1 VTVKTYLFTL
11 PERLVRS
18 LLGLSAGAAREVGE
32 LVLPTGV
39 RKSQLYRNVVAATL
53 RLLIEKVGGV
63 EGVYEKEDEALP
75 QQFLARRTAGNA
87 IEALGLVAFR
97 ASPVWVL
104 AALADLAG
112 LGRQLIPEIAEA
124 LKQKGLI
131 DADAQFT
138 SVDQLLDGME
148 RTSGRL
154 AATINTPPLDVA
166 GLREEWAALREG
178 ARGLQPA
185 SLPSADSLRQVWSGI
200 KADAAEQN
208 RSVFET
214 SSLMALSAIRALPRQ
229 ARWLASSAG
238 VGALRTGQVLAG
250 GMLDHYR
257 ETLQTLHREGFLN
270 YAARELG
277 PYVRAAARQFSPR
290 HQTLTQRLLH
300 RVKH

>member
-1 VTVKTYLFTL
+1 VTVKTYLFSL

-18 LLGLSAGAAREVGE
+18 LLGLSAGAVREMGE
-32 LVLPTGV
+32 LVLPAGV
-39 RKSQLYRNVVAATL
+39 RRTQLYRNIVAATL
-53 RLLIEKVGGV
+53 RLLIEKVGGA
-63 EGVYEKEDEALP
+63 EGVYDQDDEALP
-75 QQFLARRTAGNA
+75 EQFLARRTAGNA

-131 DADAQFT
+131 EVDAQFT

-148 RTSGRL
+148 RTSARL

-166 GLREEWAALREG
+166 GLRAEWAALREE

-185 SLPSADSLRQVWSGI
+185 SLPSADSLKLVWNSI
-200 KADAAEQN
+200 KADAAEQK
-208 RSVFET
+208 RSIFET
-214 SSLMALSAIRALPRQ
+214 SSLLALSAIRALPQR

-238 VGALRTGQVLAG
+238 VGAVRTGQVLAG
-250 GMLDHYR
+250 GVLDHYR
-257 ETLQTLHREGFLN
+257 DTLQHLRQEGFLN
-270 YAARELG
+270 YAAREMR
-277 PYVRAAARQFSPR
+277 PYVRAAAHQFSPHHR
-290 HQTLTQRLLH
+290 TLTQRLLH
-300 RVKH
+300 RIKS

>member
-1 VTVKTYLFTL
+1 MTVKIYLFSL

-18 LLGLSAGAAREVGE
+18 LLGLSAGAARQVGE
-32 LVLPTGV
+32 LVLPAGV
-39 RKSQLYRNVVAATL
+39 RRTQLYRNVVAATL
-53 RLLIEKVGGV
+53 RLLIERVGGV
-63 EGVYEKEDEALP
+63 EGVYGREDEALP
-75 QQFLARRTAGNA
+75 EQVLARRTAGNA

-131 DADAQFT
+131 DADQQFT

-148 RTSGRL
+148 RTSARL

-166 GLREEWAALREG
+166 GLREEWQALREE

-185 SLPSADSLRQVWSGI
+185 NLPSAESLGKVWNDI
-200 KADAAEQN
+200 KTDAAEQQ

-214 SSLMALSAIRALPRQ
+214 SSLLALSAIRALPQR

-238 VGALRTGQVLAG
+238 VGAVRTGQVLAG
-250 GMLDHYR
+250 GVLDHYR
-257 ETLQTLHREGFLN
+257 DTLQHLRQEGFLN
-270 YAARELG
+270 YAAREMR
-277 PYVRAAARQFSPR
+277 PYVRAAARQFSPHHR
-290 HQTLTQRLLH
+290 TLTQRLLH
-300 RVKH
+300 RIKP